1 MTRDFKTHKGPF
13 ALLYAYTH
21 ACIHTYMCAYRLE
34 NCEESTREM
43 TLKLRVDEEEAQS
56 MQTVTPL
63 CPQTFYGTLPCIS
76 QHHSERWKGRHI
88 IQIPGNPFPWSL
100 PLLMTDVFCAP
111 TACSLINSMSYSELC
126 VFLTVSPTFPFCSCQ
141 SHPLP
146 KQKLPSLGIYGSS
159 LESHPQLSFW
169 CTAINLHSVFTKMS
183 WFRSSLTSSFPV
195 CSFRSP

>member
-1 MTRDFKTHKGPF
+1 MHNQCRQWLH
-13 ALLYAYTH
+13 
-21 ACIHTYMCAYRLE
+21 
-34 NCEESTREM
+34 
-43 TLKLRVDEEEAQS
+43 
-56 MQTVTPL
+56 

-88 IQIPGNPFPWSL
+88 VQIPGNPFPWSL

-111 TACSLINSMSYSELC
+111 TACSLTNSMSYSELC